1 MFKYTTIHMSFSP
14 NTQTSLWVIRNKREH
29 PMISL
34 HECVTVLDRKLQT
47 DRGHFLSSPSLNRQR
62 ALHRTDEREGFLS
75 DYSIKPARRFEFL
88 LSQCDSFC
96 QVSALC
102 ILMHTNSFTQTS
114 FISDSFLLMLGNY
127 NNNNNG
133 AFYILETIVLQ
144 KNSSGNI
151 LGYVM
156 LTCLLV
162 LCLFAKSIILYRKT
176 RSVVV

>member
-1 MFKYTTIHMSFSP
+1 
-14 NTQTSLWVIRNKREH
+14 
-29 PMISL
+29 MISL

-47 DRGHFLSSPSLNRQR
+47 DRGQCGSSLPVRERFTGQTREKAFCQITQLNQ
-62 ALHRTDEREGFLS
+62 
-75 DYSIKPARRFEFL
+75 FL